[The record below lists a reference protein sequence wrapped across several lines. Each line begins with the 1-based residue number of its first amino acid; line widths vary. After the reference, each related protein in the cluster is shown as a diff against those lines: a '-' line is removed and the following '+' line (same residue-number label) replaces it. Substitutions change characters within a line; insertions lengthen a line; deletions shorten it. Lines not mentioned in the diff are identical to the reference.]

1 MPNPALTVRESYAY
15 YAPGSYGFKGRI
27 EYLGIYTGF
36 FPTSIAVLGEGKAVG
51 EYSKNMHH
59 FPDRKKYTGSQDAST
74 AFEENYFAP
83 YELVVVPEPITK
95 EIEKTLLNKNTSSK
109 KLYNYYFNI
118 VPKLLPLFSEEVKEK
133 AVADEEIRIEDFK
146 KAATNAR
153 PNLKAALNAALVPSQ
168 VNNAAVIGGNRKR
181 ATRRRGSRSSGG
193 SGGSG
198 GSQKRK
204 TTRR

>member
-15 YAPGSYGFKGRI
+15 YVPGRHGFKGSI

-36 FPTSIAVLGEGKAVG
+36 FPTSIAILGEGKEVDA
-51 EYSKNMHH
+51 YSTNMHH
-59 FPDRKKYTGSQDAST
+59 FPNKNRYSGSSNST
-74 AFEENYFAP
+74 TVFKEGHFDNL
-83 YELVVVPEPITK
+83 ELVIVPEPITK
-95 EIEKTLLNKNTSSK
+95 EIEKTLRNKNTSSK

-133 AVADEEIRIEDFK
+133 AVADEKIRIADFK

-168 VNNAAVIGGNRKR
+168 VNNAALIGGNRKR
-181 ATRRRGSRSSGG
+181 ATRRRGSGSSGG
-193 SGGSG
+193 SGGN
-198 GSQKRK
+198 QKRK

>member
-1 MPNPALTVRESYAY
+1 MPNPALTGGESYAY
-15 YAPGSYGFKGRI
+15 YVPGRHGFKGSI
-27 EYLGIYTGF
+27 EYLGIYDGF
-36 FPTSIAVLGEGKAVG
+36 SPSNFGVLIEETDLSVN
-51 EYSKNMHH
+51 SKIKYMHH
-59 FPDRKKYTGSQDAST
+59 FPNRNRYSGSSDSSIE
-74 AFEENYFAP
+74 FKEGHFDNL
-83 YELVVVPEPITK
+83 ELVIVPEPITK

-133 AVADEEIRIEDFK
+133 AVADEKIRIADFK

-181 ATRRRGSRSSGG
+181 ATRRRGSRSS
-193 SGGSG
+193 
-198 GSQKRK
+198 QKRK